1 MTGALLAEVTRRD
14 VRSGTA
20 TVESRHYGHV
30 VVIGP
35 DAEQAGAVGDP
46 DRPTFVR
53 SAAKPFQAT
62 ASLELAGARAEDL
75 PDEEIAVGWASHRG
89 EGRHLDAVAALLERS
104 GTAPDEL
111 TTPEAVPQAD
121 PGSPPRRIGHNC
133 SGKHA
138 LFALAGHARSVPR
151 QDLLD
156 PTGPLQREVLA
167 VLAEALGPATAV
179 GVDGCGAP
187 AVQVPLWRLAAGFRA
202 LWLEDRWSRVRRAGL
217 AHPALVG
224 GEGRLESALLAAG
237 VLAKVGAEGVYGA
250 SWRAGGNVWGVAV
263 KAEDGNVRG
272 AASALHGLLAEA
284 GAIAADIWSPEP
296 VLGGGRVQGA
306 VMPAAEVL
314 ALGRR
319 LVV

>member
-1 MTGALLAEVTRRD
+1 MRGALLAEVTRRD
-14 VRSGTA
+14 VRSGNEV
-20 TVESRHYGHV
+20 VESCHHGHV

-35 DAEQAGAVGDP
+35 DGELAGMVGDP
-46 DRPTFVR
+46 ERPTFVR

-62 ASLELAGARAEDL
+62 ASLELAGGLADDL
-75 PDEEIAVGWASHRG
+75 EDEEVAVAWASHRG
-89 EGRHLDAVAALLERS
+89 ERRHLDAVAALLERS
-104 GTAPDEL
+104 GTAPEEL

-121 PGSPPRRIGHNC
+121 PGSPPRRIAHNC

-138 LFALAGHARSVPR
+138 LFALAGRARAVPR
-151 QDLLD
+151 RDLLD
-156 PTGPLQREVLA
+156 PTGPLQGDVLVVLA
-167 VLAEALGPATAV
+167 DVLGPASAI

-202 LWLEDRWSRVRRAGL
+202 LWLEERWSRVRKAGL
-217 AHPALVG
+217 AHPGLVG

-250 SWRAGGNVWGVAV
+250 AWRANGDVWGVAV

-284 GAIAADIWSPEP
+284 GAIAGDIWSAEP
-296 VLGGGRVQGA
+296 VLGGGRVQGGVA
-306 VMPAAEVL
+306 PSSEVL
-314 ALGRR
+314 TLGRQ
-319 LVV
+319 L